1 MNGGKSATGGIVG
14 RVDRAPSH
22 AATSICLSTVTIC
35 SGLYLRIGI
44 CLVLL
49 RKILSHFS
57 WYKSPRPGHHVHVIS
72 FRISVLVLA
81 VIHAIFAGFTAV
93 VGAFANGGDV
103 WERLLVILLHP
114 LGAAGVL
121 LLVLLPRLAT
131 KKLLATVA
139 LLTANV
145 IADLRA
151 AQLIATGV
159 VRGDW
164 ELALAFSVV
173 PAIGIIYA
181 LALLRTARATAG

>member
-1 MNGGKSATGGIVG
+1 M
-14 RVDRAPSH
+14 
-22 AATSICLSTVTIC
+22 
-35 SGLYLRIGI
+35 
-44 CLVLL
+44 
-49 RKILSHFS
+49 
-57 WYKSPRPGHHVHVIS
+57 IS

-151 AQLIATGV
+151 TQLIATGV